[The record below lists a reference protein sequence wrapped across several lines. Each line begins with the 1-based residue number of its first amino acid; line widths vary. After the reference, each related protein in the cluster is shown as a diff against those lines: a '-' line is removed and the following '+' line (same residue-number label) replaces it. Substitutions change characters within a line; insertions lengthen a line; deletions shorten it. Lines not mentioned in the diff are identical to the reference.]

1 MFLSHLVNAF
11 GHVGHQSLIGEYFL
25 WRLALHQVVNLH
37 DGDVVGFAEEESD
50 GVEHAVVGA
59 FHLWV
64 AANGVGNEQ
73 GTFQLVGLV
82 GAKWHAL

>member
-11 GHVGHQSLIGEYFL
+11 GHVCHQIPIGEYFL

-37 DGDVVGFAEEESD
+37 DGDVVGLAEEESD
-50 GVEHAVVGA
+50 GLEESVVGA
-59 FHLWV
+59 FYLWV

-73 GTFQLVGLV
+73 STFQLVGLV
-82 GAKWHAL
+82 GAKGHAL